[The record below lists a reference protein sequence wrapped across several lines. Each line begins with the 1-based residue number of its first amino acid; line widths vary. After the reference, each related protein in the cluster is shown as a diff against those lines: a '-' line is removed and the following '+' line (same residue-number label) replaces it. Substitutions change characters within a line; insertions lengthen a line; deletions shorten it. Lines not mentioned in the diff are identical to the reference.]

1 MNHMYRRVKQI
12 LLTGGAGLI
21 CALSLG
27 DAAAAT
33 ISGAIFTTTVSG
45 TTVNGNI
52 YEAKADVYLNGGPQN
67 TNANGLPE
75 GDYYF
80 QVTDPS
86 GAVLLST
93 DAITCRQLTVAG
105 GKVSG
110 GSGSCPHSNG
120 SFNPANGSTP
130 VQLIPYADTPNNG
143 GEYKAWITRVAD
155 YNPGGCPSDSH
166 GFCHSDTKTD
176 NFKVRQAR
184 PAYVVACKFS
194 DKNSNGVQDL
204 GESVIVGW
212 PMTAYGVDGAGASG
226 MKVLTGIDGCVSF
239 AVTPVA
245 GVFPTVSVTEGMPS
259 VNWVKTA
266 PVDGSFP
273 RVGSSPAY
281 TVTGTTATSSDLK
294 SGDEFDIVFGNHC
307 PNSNGCTDPVAV
319 TKDANPT
326 YKVTWGINKNVDKTQ
341 IKSSGSGTF
350 NYTVDVTH
358 DGGTGFMVNGT
369 IRVSNNNFADIAVT
383 SLTDIVDNGGVC
395 SIAMTL
401 PFIVE
406 AGEYQDVMYTCTYA
420 SLPAPG
426 TNTATASW
434 YNVFVPGSDS
444 TFGTAAI
451 NFDSATIV
459 DGTVNVTDTV
469 AGSLGSV
476 SHTDVSPKTFTYADA
491 WTGTPGTCVDKP
503 NTATFTS
510 TTPNSTATGSAS
522 QSVKLCVG
530 KAPTASKDATPAFKR
545 TYTWDIKKSVDKTLI
560 AQAGTSAAFNYTVLA
575 SETGFTDSAWTVSGT
590 ITVNNPN
597 DWQAITVDV
606 TDAINNGGVCT
617 VTGGSS
623 LVVPI
628 SGSATATYT
637 CTYAAAPSASAFTN
651 TATAA
656 WDNAAF
662 YTLGG
667 SASGTAAGA
676 FSTPT
681 SKANDM
687 ITVTD
692 VFNGGAPTTLGT
704 LTATDSMPYATAK
717 YEYARTLTSTPGTCT
732 PSTANTATY
741 TTNTTASTGSASQ
754 TVKLCVGADLTASKT
769 ATPAFKR
776 SYAWAIKKSVDKTL
790 IAQAG
795 TSAAF
800 NYTVLASET
809 GYTDSAWTVTGT
821 ITVNNP
827 NDWQAITVDVTDA
840 ISNGGVCVVT
850 GGSSLVVPI
859 SGSATATYTC
869 TYAAAP
875 STSAFTNT
883 ATAAWDKAAF
893 YTVNGS
899 ASGTKA
905 GAFTTPTSKANDMI
919 TVTDV
924 FNGGAP
930 TTLGTLTATDS
941 MPYATAKY
949 EYARTLTST
958 PGTCTPS
965 TANTATYTTNTT
977 ASTGSASQTVKLCV
991 GANLT
996 ASKTATPAF
1005 KRTYTWTL
1013 NKLVDKVLVQQ
1024 VGGGTAT
1031 FNYSVVANQSGVSD
1045 SDWMVTGTITVTNPN
1060 DWQAVTVN
1068 VADAINN
1075 GGACSVSPTSL
1086 NVPASG
1092 TATSTYTCAYGSAP
1106 TAAAFTN
1113 TATATWNAATFAT
1126 PTGSA
1131 SGTAGG
1137 AFTTPTTKVNATVTV
1152 SDVFNGGP
1160 MTTLGTLTATDAPA
1174 FASATYNYSQTVT
1187 VPANNCSPPYVNT
1200 ATISQ
1205 TSQIASQ
1212 SVKVCGPAK
1221 TGALTKG
1228 FWQNK
1233 NGQGIITGGA
1243 APAGVCDSGTWLRT
1257 YAPFQNLSATATCA
1271 QVASY
1276 AMAVIDAA
1284 NSSGTAMNAMLKA
1297 QMLATSLDVYFSD
1310 PALGGNKISAAAP
1323 IGGINV
1329 DLTKICK
1336 DIGSC
1341 SIYENVSSVFGP
1353 ANSLS
1358 VSAMLSFASLQSNAD
1373 GSAWYGQ
1380 VKATQE
1386 LAKDAFDAI
1395 NNQKVFAP

>member
-1 MNHMYRRVKQI
+1 MKRVYRRVKQI
-12 LLTGGAGLI
+12 FLTGGAGLI

-27 DAAAAT
+27 DAAAAP

-67 TNANGLPE
+67 THANGLPD

-93 DAITCRQLTVAG
+93 DAISCRQLTVAG
-105 GKVSG
+105 GRVSG
-110 GSGSCPHSNG
+110 GSGSCPHANG
-120 SFNPANGSTP
+120 NFNPANGSTP

-273 RVGSSPAY
+273 RVGTSPAY

-307 PNSNGCTDPVAV
+307 PNTNGCTDPVAV

-326 YKVTWGINKNVDKTQ
+326 YKVTWGINKNVDQTQ

-656 WDNAAF
+656 WDKAAF

-704 LTATDSMPYATAK
+704 LTATDST
-717 YEYARTLTSTPGTCT
+717 
-732 PSTANTATY
+732 
-741 TTNTTASTGSASQ
+741 
-754 TVKLCVGADLTASKT
+754 
-769 ATPAFKR
+769 
-776 SYAWAIKKSVDKTL
+776 
-790 IAQAG
+790 
-795 TSAAF
+795 
-800 NYTVLASET
+800 
-809 GYTDSAWTVTGT
+809 
-821 ITVNNP
+821 
-827 NDWQAITVDVTDA
+827 
-840 ISNGGVCVVT
+840 
-850 GGSSLVVPI
+850 
-859 SGSATATYTC
+859 
-869 TYAAAP
+869 
-875 STSAFTNT
+875 
-883 ATAAWDKAAF
+883 
-893 YTVNGS
+893 
-899 ASGTKA
+899 
-905 GAFTTPTSKANDMI
+905 
-919 TVTDV
+919 
-924 FNGGAP
+924 
-930 TTLGTLTATDS
+930 
-941 MPYATAKY
+941 PYATAKY

-1243 APAGVCDSGTWLRT
+1243 ATAGVCNSGTWLRT

-1310 PALGGNKISAAAP
+1310 PALGGNKINAAAP

-1341 SIYENVSSVFGP
+1341 STYENVSSVFGP

-1358 VSAMLSFASLQSNAD
+1358 VSAMLSFAALQSNAG